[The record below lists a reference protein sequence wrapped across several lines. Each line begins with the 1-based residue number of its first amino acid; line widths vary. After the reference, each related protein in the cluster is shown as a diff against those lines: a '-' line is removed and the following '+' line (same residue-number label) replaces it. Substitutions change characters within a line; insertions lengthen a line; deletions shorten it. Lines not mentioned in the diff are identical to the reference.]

1 MNDHISA
8 FLESSAGEK
17 AKPAVTIILYCA
29 AAILT
34 VASLNAG
41 VEIVFTH
48 FYYIPII
55 VSAYWYRIR
64 GVAYTFLLSGFYL
77 GSVLLISLHETPVV
91 LAAAGRVVMFVC
103 IAGVVAVL
111 SEVISRQRAALLSK
125 NRDLLA
131 TNERLAKT
139 ESELRENLRHLAES
153 ERNLLVS
160 REQIRLILE
169 SSAEG
174 IYGIDRQ
181 GCITFIN
188 PAGVALLGYGS
199 SLELLNKNADE
210 LIHHRQADASPFH
223 ENQCRILATL
233 TEGST
238 FRCDNDCFRKKDG
251 TAFPVAY
258 CSSPLV
264 RNGAIDGAVI
274 SFEDISERMEM
285 LNRITGSLREKE
297 TLLKEIHHRV
307 KNNLQIVAS
316 LLNMQ
321 TRYIKDEKVLDA
333 IKESQN
339 RVRAMALVHERLYQS
354 SNLSRID
361 IGDYARFLMT
371 NLFRFYGA
379 GTRTLA
385 YSVDMNDVVVD
396 INTAIPLGLIFNE
409 LISNSLKYAFP
420 DDRPG
425 TLVIEGRRQP
435 DGSRTIRIRDNG
447 IGMPEGFDWKNAS
460 SLGLRLVV
468 SLIEQVQGRI
478 DLKPGEGT
486 TWEITIPPER
496 Q

>member
-103 IAGVVAVL
+103 IAAVVAVL

-210 LIHHRQADASPFH
+210 LIHHRQTDASPFH

-339 RVRAMALVHERLYQS
+339 RVRALALVHERLY
-354 SNLSRID
+354 
-361 IGDYARFLMT
+361 
-371 NLFRFYGA
+371 
-379 GTRTLA
+379 
-385 YSVDMNDVVVD
+385 
-396 INTAIPLGLIFNE
+396 
-409 LISNSLKYAFP
+409 
-420 DDRPG
+420 
-425 TLVIEGRRQP
+425 
-435 DGSRTIRIRDNG
+435 
-447 IGMPEGFDWKNAS
+447 
-460 SLGLRLVV
+460 
-468 SLIEQVQGRI
+468 
-478 DLKPGEGT
+478 
-486 TWEITIPPER
+486 
-496 Q
+496 